1 MKEDLFTFSIQQAE
15 TLGLECAIVLA
26 AAKTIKTELAS
37 PEEITASLKEKI
49 PFLEEQEI
57 LKNIKRLI
65 DLKLISSEVI
75 SKKNEPARNK
85 NLYSLK
91 LPSNNFN
98 AGKESSSIPGLL
110 LRKHLKCWEWERLIM
125 NLLKVR

>member
-75 SKKNEPARNK
+75 SRKM
-85 NLYSLK
+85 SLPEIK
-91 LPSNNFN
+91 IFTL
-98 AGKESSSIPGLL
+98 
-110 LRKHLKCWEWERLIM
+110 
-125 NLLKVR
+125 

>member
-1 MKEDLFTFSIQQAE
+1 LKEDLFTFSIQQAE

-26 AAKTIKTELAS
+26 AAKTIKTDLAS
-37 PEEITASLKEKI
+37 PGEIAASLQEKI

-65 DLKLISSEVI
+65 DLKLISSQMI
-75 SKKNEPARNK
+75 SRKNEPARNK

-91 LPSNNFN
+91 LPSNNLN
-98 AGKESSSIPGLL
+98 AGKRKLEHSWTPSAQA
-110 LRKHLKCWEWERLIM
+110 LRSVGNGKD
-125 NLLKVR
+125 

>member
-15 TLGLECAIVLA
+15 TLGIDCAIVLA

-37 PEEITASLKEKI
+37 PDEITASLKEKI

-65 DLKLISSEVI
+65 DLKLNLFRGQSLGKMSLPEVKI
-75 SKKNEPARNK
+75 FT
-85 NLYSLK
+85 L
-91 LPSNNFN
+91 
-98 AGKESSSIPGLL
+98 
-110 LRKHLKCWEWERLIM
+110 
-125 NLLKVR
+125 